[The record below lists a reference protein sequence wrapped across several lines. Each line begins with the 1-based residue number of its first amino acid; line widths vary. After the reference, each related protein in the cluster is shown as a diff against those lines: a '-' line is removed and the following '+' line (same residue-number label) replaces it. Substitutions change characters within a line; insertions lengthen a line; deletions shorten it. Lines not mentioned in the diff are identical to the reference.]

1 MKINIYGMGYVGCV
15 SAACLAKDGHDVT
28 GIDVD
33 PVKVNLINKKK
44 SPIVEPGLADLIKKV
59 VSAGKLKASSNG
71 AGPADVSIV
80 CVGTPSNKN
89 GSLQLD
95 YIKRVAEQIG
105 DRLKKMTS
113 YHVVNIR
120 STVLPGT
127 VEETIIPILEERS
140 QKRAGKD
147 FGVCMNPEFLREG
160 TSIKDY
166 YQPPFTV
173 IGQIDKKSGAVVAKL
188 YGTIENA
195 PVVKTAIR
203 VAEMVKYTCNTFHAL
218 KVTFANEIGNI
229 CKAVGVD
236 SHELMDIFCQDTK
249 LNISSYYLKPGFA
262 FGGSCLPKDLRA
274 VLYKAKMMDLEC
286 TLLDAILKSNAHQID
301 TAYDLIKDTG
311 KREIGV
317 LGLSF
322 KPGTDDLRE
331 SPMVDLVEKLIG
343 KGYQVH
349 IYDHEVSLAKLFG
362 SNKRYID
369 TMIPHIST
377 LLKPSIAEVVSGAEL
392 VLVGKSNPEIQKA
405 VAKTNGS
412 KAVLD
417 LVRLFSTRPE
427 KAVNYEGICW

>member
-15 SAACLAKDGHDVT
+15 SAACLAEAGHEVT

-44 SPIVEPGLADLIKKV
+44 SPIIEPGLSDLIKKV
-59 VSAGKLKASSNG
+59 VTSKNLKASNNG

-80 CVGTPSNKN
+80 CVGTPSSKN

-105 DRLKKMTS
+105 GCLKKMTT

-127 VEETIIPILEERS
+127 VEDVIIPILEARS

-166 YQPPFTV
+166 FNPPFTV
-173 IGQIDKKSGAVVAKL
+173 IGQIDKKSGAVVEKL
-188 YGTIENA
+188 YKDIENA
-195 PVVKTAIR
+195 PVIKTDIR
-203 VAEMVKYTCNTFHAL
+203 VAEMVKYSCNTFHAL

-236 SHELMDIFCQDTK
+236 SHELMDIFCQDKK

-274 VLYKAKMMDLEC
+274 ILYKAKMMDLEC
-286 TLLDAILKSNAHQID
+286 TLLDSILKSNAHQIE
-301 TAYDLIKDTG
+301 TAYDLIKETG

-331 SPMVDLVEKLIG
+331 SPMVELVEKLIG
-343 KGYQVH
+343 KGYQIQ

-362 SNKRYID
+362 SNKRYIE

-377 LLKPSIAEVVSGAEL
+377 LLKPTIQQVVRKAEL
-392 VLVGKSNPEIQKA
+392 VLVGKSNQDIQQA
-405 VAKTNGS
+405 VAKTNGNRI
-412 KAVLD
+412 VLD

-427 KAVNYEGICW
+427 KVVNYEGICW

>member
-15 SAACLAKDGHDVT
+15 SAACLAQDGHEVT

-33 PVKVNLINKKK
+33 PVKVNLINRKK
-44 SPIVEPGLADLIKKV
+44 SPIVEPGLPELIRKV
-59 VSAGKLKASSNG
+59 VTSGNLKASNNG

-80 CVGTPSNKN
+80 CVGTPSSRN

-105 DRLKKMTS
+105 SVLKRTAA

-127 VEETIIPILEERS
+127 VKETIIPILEERS

-166 YQPPFTV
+166 YHPPFTV
-173 IGQIDKKSGAVVAKL
+173 IGQINKRSGAVVEKL

-195 PVVKTAIR
+195 PVIKTAIQ
-203 VAEMVKYTCNTFHAL
+203 VAEMVKYSCNTFHAL

-274 VLYKAKMMDLEC
+274 VLYKAKMLDLDC
-286 TLLDAILKSNAHQID
+286 ALLDAVLKSNAHQID
-301 TAYDLIKDTG
+301 TAYDLIKNTG
-311 KREIGV
+311 KRKIGV

-331 SPMVDLVEKLIG
+331 SPMVELVERLIG
-343 KGYQVH
+343 KGYDIQ

-362 SNKRYID
+362 SNKRYIE

-377 LLKPSIAEVVSGAEL
+377 LLKPSIKQVVSDAKL
-392 VLVGKSNPEIQKA
+392 VVVGKSNQEIQQA
-405 VAKTNGS
+405 VAKANGS
-412 KAVLD
+412 KVVLD
-417 LVRLFSTRPE
+417 LVRLFATSPK
-427 KAVNYEGICW
+427 KAAHYEGICW

>member
-15 SAACLAKDGHDVT
+15 TAACLAQDGHAVT

-33 PVKVNLINKKK
+33 PVKVNLINDKK
-44 SPIVEPGLADLIKKV
+44 SPIVEPGLADLIAKSV
-59 VSAGKLKASSNG
+59 TAGNLSASNNG
-71 AGPADVSIV
+71 AGPADISIV

-105 DRLKKMTS
+105 DCLKTTAS

-127 VEETIIPILEERS
+127 VEEVIIPILEERS
-140 QKRAGKD
+140 QKQAGRD

-160 TSIKDY
+160 TSIRDY
-166 YQPPFTV
+166 HHPPFTV
-173 IGQIDKKSGAVVAKL
+173 IGEIDARSGAVVEQL
-188 YGTIENA
+188 YRSVQDAPTIH
-195 PVVKTAIR
+195 TAIR

-236 SHELMDIFCQDTK
+236 SHELMDIFCKDTK

-274 VLYKAKMMDLEC
+274 VLYKAKMLDLDC
-286 TLLDAILKSNAHQID
+286 ALLDSILKSNARQID
-301 TAYDLIKDTG
+301 TAYDLIKETG
-311 KREIGV
+311 RRDIGI

-322 KPGTDDLRE
+322 KAGTDDLRE

-343 KGYQVH
+343 KGYRIQ

-362 SNKRYID
+362 SNKVYIEK
-369 TMIPHIST
+369 MIPHIST
-377 LLKPSIAEVVSGAEL
+377 LLKPTISEVVDGSEL
-392 VLVGKSNPEIQKA
+392 VVVGKSNQEIQKT
-405 VAKTNGS
+405 VAQMNGT
-412 KAVLD
+412 KVVLD
-417 LVRLFSTRPE
+417 LVRLFATPPH
-427 KAVNYEGICW
+427 KVTHYEGISW

>member
-1 MKINIYGMGYVGCV
+1 VKINIYGMGYVGCV
-15 SAACLAKDGHDVT
+15 SAACLAQDGHDVT

-105 DRLKKMTS
+105 GSLKKMTS

-166 YQPPFTV
+166 YHPPFTV
-173 IGQIDKKSGAVVAKL
+173 IGQIDKKSGAVVEKL
-188 YGTIENA
+188 YGSIENA
-195 PVVKTAIR
+195 PLVKTAIR
-203 VAEMVKYTCNTFHAL
+203 VAEMVK
-218 KVTFANEIGNI
+218 
-229 CKAVGVD
+229 
-236 SHELMDIFCQDTK
+236 
-249 LNISSYYLKPGFA
+249 
-262 FGGSCLPKDLRA
+262 
-274 VLYKAKMMDLEC
+274 
-286 TLLDAILKSNAHQID
+286 
-301 TAYDLIKDTG
+301 
-311 KREIGV
+311 
-317 LGLSF
+317 
-322 KPGTDDLRE
+322 
-331 SPMVDLVEKLIG
+331 
-343 KGYQVH
+343 
-349 IYDHEVSLAKLFG
+349 
-362 SNKRYID
+362 
-369 TMIPHIST
+369 
-377 LLKPSIAEVVSGAEL
+377 
-392 VLVGKSNPEIQKA
+392 
-405 VAKTNGS
+405 
-412 KAVLD
+412 
-417 LVRLFSTRPE
+417 
-427 KAVNYEGICW
+427 

>member
-1 MKINIYGMGYVGCV
+1 
-15 SAACLAKDGHDVT
+15 
-28 GIDVD
+28 
-33 PVKVNLINKKK
+33 
-44 SPIVEPGLADLIKKV
+44 
-59 VSAGKLKASSNG
+59 
-71 AGPADVSIV
+71 
-80 CVGTPSNKN
+80 
-89 GSLQLD
+89 
-95 YIKRVAEQIG
+95 
-105 DRLKKMTS
+105 
-113 YHVVNIR
+113 
-120 STVLPGT
+120 VLPGT

-166 YQPPFTV
+166 YNPPFTV
-173 IGQIDKKSGAVVAKL
+173 IGQIDRKSGEVVEKL
-188 YGTIENA
+188 YGTIQGA
-195 PVVKTAIR
+195 VVLKTAIR

-331 SPMVDLVEKLIG
+331 SPMVELVEKLIG
-343 KGYQVH
+343 KGYRVH

-369 TMIPHIST
+369 NMIPHIST
-377 LLKPSIAEVVSGAEL
+377 LLKPSIAEVVSDAEL
-392 VLVGKSNPEIQKA
+392 VVIGKNNPDIQQA

-412 KAVLD
+412 KVVLD

-427 KAVNYEGICW
+427 KVVHYEGICW